1 MSNEPT
7 NPTSEPPADP
17 TRDEPPKKEKVLHA
31 RVPEHLDAE
40 IKERARRLGISVSNL
55 VRNVLTNSF
64 GLVGDIVADS
74 TNIAR
79 AASRDGAHAVP
90 PVPAIGPP
98 ATHHAPARNRVIG
111 WQEVTLSLNAVCE
124 RCNAVLLKGS
134 LAGVAVTELPAPRQ
148 VACPGC
154 MEELTRGDH

>member
-1 MSNEPT
+1 MNTEPT
-7 NPTSEPPADP
+7 NHLPDP
-17 TRDEPPKKEKVLHA
+17 TPESGRDEPPKKEKVLHA

-79 AASRDGAHAVP
+79 AASREGVHVVPTVP
-90 PVPAIGPP
+90 PIGPP
-98 ATHHAPARNRVIG
+98 TSVAPARNRVIG

-124 RCNAVLLKGS
+124 RCNAVLMKGS
-134 LAGVAVTELPAPRQ
+134 SAGVAVTELPAPRQ
-148 VACPGC
+148 VACPSC